1 MSDSRRFAEM
11 LLEKEDVGVA
21 PGYTFGESDDEYIR
35 ICFALS
41 PDRLAEGLDRIV
53 RCIDDNHNDI

>member
-11 LLEKEDVGVA
+11 LPEKEDVGVA
-21 PGYTFGESDDEYIR
+21 PGSTFGESNDEYIR

>member
-1 MSDSRRFAEM
+1 M